1 MKISLFTPPAARI
14 MNPMSLEA
22 DLKPSKTWV
31 PLGIAYL
38 ATSLRAGGFD
48 VELKDLHDY
57 EWNQVER
64 LISDISPDVIGISC
78 FTFGR
83 IEALKVAAL
92 AKRINPDITVVMGGP
107 HATFFPEQILMNEGV
122 DIVVLGEGEVT
133 IVELAGC
140 LAEKRNLDQIKGIAY
155 KKNGQIYQTLP
166 RSRVKSLDE
175 LKFPAYDAFDINEY
189 NSPEIP
195 PQYSDLPGTHVI
207 TSRGCPFQCKFCSV
221 HHFFGGKW
229 AFRSPENVVDEVET
243 LIHTLGVRHIY
254 FSDDLF
260 TLNHD
265 RTIAICHEILNRRL
279 NFVWMAE
286 TRVDCVNEEMLSWMR
301 KAGCYRIYYGV
312 ESGSPKILKSINK
325 GFTVNQ
331 VQTAFKITHEA
342 GIEPCCFLMVGNPG
356 ENPET
361 ISETIN
367 LILEIRPTT
376 LPIIGITTILPGTD
390 QYKLS
395 KKQGLITDEYWLSDS
410 PPPLYTGEYP
420 IDDLIYLQMLLTK
433 GICPELYAYLCEM
446 GFDENYFRMRK
457 MNSLLSD

>member
-1 MKISLFTPPAARI
+1 

-38 ATSLRAGGFD
+38 AKSLCTSGFD
-48 VELKDLHDY
+48 VEFKDLHDY
-57 EWNQVER
+57 EWNEVEK
-64 LISDISPDVIGISC
+64 LISDISPDLIGISC

-83 IEALKVAAL
+83 IESLKAAAL
-92 AKRINPDITVVMGGP
+92 AKRVNPNITVVMGGP
-107 HATFFPEQILMNEGV
+107 HASFFPEQILMNESV

-140 LAEKRNLDQIKGIAY
+140 LAEKENLDQIKGIAY
-155 KKNGQIYQTLP
+155 KKNGRIYRNLP
-166 RSRVKSLDE
+166 RPRVKTLDE
-175 LKFPAYDAFDINEY
+175 FKFPAYDAFDINQY
-189 NSPEIP
+189 KSPEIP

-221 HHFFGGKW
+221 NHFFNGKW
-229 AFRSPENVVDEVET
+229 AFRSPKNVVDEVEM

-265 RTIAICHEILNRRL
+265 RTIAICREILDRKL
-279 NFVWMAE
+279 DFVWMAE
-286 TRVDCVNEEMLSWMR
+286 TRVDCVNEDMLYWMR
-301 KAGCYRIYYGV
+301 KAGCYRLYYGV
-312 ESGSPKILKSINK
+312 ESGSPKILKLINK
-325 GFTVNQ
+325 GFTVKQ
-331 VQTAFKITHEA
+331 VQTAFKITHNA

-356 ENPET
+356 ETPGTIFET
-361 ISETIN
+361 VN
-367 LILEIRPTT
+367 LIFKIRPTA

-390 QYKLS
+390 QYELS
-395 KKQGLITDEYWLSDS
+395 KKQGIITDDYWLSDD
-410 PPPLYTGEYP
+410 PPPLYTGEYSV
-420 IDDLIYLQMLLTK
+420 DDLIYLQMLLIK

-446 GFDENYFRMRK
+446 GFDENYFHMRK
-457 MNSLLSD
+457 INRLDHNISHA